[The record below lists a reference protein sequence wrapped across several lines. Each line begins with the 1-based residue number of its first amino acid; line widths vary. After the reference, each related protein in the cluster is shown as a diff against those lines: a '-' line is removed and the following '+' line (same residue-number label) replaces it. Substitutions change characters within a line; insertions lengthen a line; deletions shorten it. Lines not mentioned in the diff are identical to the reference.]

1 MVVPGRAEEHPE
13 GLWQEALIIAI
24 NTLSVIME
32 FVMEM
37 WFNTRTVYDV
47 ESKK

>member
-1 MVVPGRAEEHPE
+1 MAEGHPE
-13 GLWQEALIIAI
+13 GFWQKALIIAI
-24 NTLSVIME
+24 YTLSVIME

-37 WFNTRTVYDV
+37 WYNTRTVYDV